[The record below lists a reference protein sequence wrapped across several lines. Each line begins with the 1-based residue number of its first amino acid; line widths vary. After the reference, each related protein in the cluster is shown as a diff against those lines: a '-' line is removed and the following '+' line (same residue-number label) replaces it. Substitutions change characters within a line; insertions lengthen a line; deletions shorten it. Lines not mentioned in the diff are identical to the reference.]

1 MALLKAG
8 NFMSKA
14 KYKRILLKLSGE
26 ALAGAN
32 GFGIDSDTVTEIV
45 ESIKEVYKL
54 GVQIAI
60 VVGAGNFWR
69 GRDGQ
74 GMDRSTADHMGML
87 GTVINSLALQDAIE
101 KHGISTR
108 VMTAIPMDRIAEPYI
123 KRKAVSHLKNNEI
136 VIFACGTGNP
146 FFSTDT
152 GAALRAAE
160 IDADIILFAKN
171 IDGIYSAD
179 PKKYPDA
186 VKYDTISYH
195 EVLMKKLAA
204 IDLTATSL
212 CLDNEIPSLLFALE
226 EPSNIVDAVLGKST
240 GTFIE
245 K

>member
-1 MALLKAG
+1 
-8 NFMSKA
+8 MSKT
-14 KYKRILLKLSGE
+14 KYNRILLKLSGE
-26 ALAGAN
+26 ALAGKK
-32 GFGIDSDTVTEIV
+32 GFGIDSDTVSEIV
-45 ESIKEVYKL
+45 ESIEVVYKL

-87 GTVINSLALQDAIE
+87 GTVINSLALQDTIE
-101 KHGISTR
+101 KHDIPTR

-123 KRKAVSHLKNNEI
+123 KRKAVAHLKNNEI

-179 PKKYPDA
+179 PKENPDA
-186 VKYDTISYH
+186 VKYDTITYH

-226 EPSNIVDAVLGKST
+226 KPSNIVDAVLGKST

>member
-1 MALLKAG
+1 MTRGKQVSD
-8 NFMSKA
+8 MSRA

-26 ALAGAN
+26 ALAGDK
-32 GFGIDSDTVTEIV
+32 GFGIDPNTVSSIV
-45 ESIKEVYKL
+45 ESIGTIYRL
-54 GVQIAI
+54 GVQTAI

-69 GRDGQ
+69 GRDGK

-101 KHGISTR
+101 KHGIPTR

-123 KRKAVSHLKNNEI
+123 KRKAVTHLENNEI

-152 GAALRAAE
+152 AAALRAAE

-179 PKKYPDA
+179 PKKDPDA
-186 VKYDTISYH
+186 IKYETISYH

-226 EPSNIVDAVLGKST
+226 EPSNIVDAVMGKST

>member
-1 MALLKAG
+1 
-8 NFMSKA
+8 MSKA
-14 KYKRILLKLSGE
+14 KYNRILLKLSGE
-26 ALAGAN
+26 ALAGVK
-32 GFGIDSDTVTEIV
+32 GFGIDSNTVAKIV
-45 ESIKEVYKL
+45 GSIEVVYKM

-69 GRDGQ
+69 GRDGK

-87 GTVINSLALQDAIE
+87 GTVINSLALQDALE
-101 KHGISTR
+101 KFNMPTR
-108 VMTAIPMDRIAEPYI
+108 VMSAIPMDRIAEPYI
-123 KRKAVSHLKNNEI
+123 KRKAVSHLRNNEI

-171 IDGIYSAD
+171 IDGIYSDD
-179 PKKYPDA
+179 PKKNPDA
-186 VKYDTISYH
+186 VKYDTITYH
-195 EVLMKKLAA
+195 EVLMNKLAA

-226 EPSNIVDAVLGKST
+226 DPSNIVDAVMGKST
-240 GTFIE
+240 GTFI
-245 K
+245 KK

>member
-1 MALLKAG
+1 
-8 NFMSKA
+8 MSKA
-14 KYKRILLKLSGE
+14 KYERILLKLSGE
-26 ALAGAN
+26 ALSGEK
-32 GFGIDSDTVTEIV
+32 GFGIDADTVIEIV
-45 ESIKEVYKL
+45 KSIEVVYKL

-101 KHGISTR
+101 KHGIPTR

-123 KRKAVSHLKNNEI
+123 KRKAVSHLENNEI

-152 GAALRAAE
+152 AAALRAAE

-171 IDGIYSAD
+171 VDGIYSAD
-179 PKKYPDA
+179 PNKNPDA

-226 EPSNIVDAVLGKST
+226 KPSNIVDAVLGNST

>member
-1 MALLKAG
+1 
-8 NFMSKA
+8 MSKA

-26 ALAGAN
+26 ALAGEN
-32 GFGIDSDTVTEIV
+32 GFGIDSDTVSEIV
-45 ESIKEVYKL
+45 ESIEAVYKL

-101 KHGISTR
+101 KHDIPTR

-171 IDGIYSAD
+171 VDGIYSAD
-179 PKKYPDA
+179 PNKYPDA

-226 EPSNIVDAVLGKST
+226 EPSNIIDAVLGKST

>member
-1 MALLKAG
+1 
-8 NFMSKA
+8 MSKA
-14 KYKRILLKLSGE
+14 KYERILLKLSGE
-26 ALAGAN
+26 ALAGEK
-32 GFGIDSDTVTEIV
+32 GFGIDSDTVIEIV
-45 ESIKEVYKL
+45 KSIEVVYKL

-101 KHGISTR
+101 KHGIPTR

-123 KRKAVSHLKNNEI
+123 KRKAVSHLENNEI

-152 GAALRAAE
+152 AAALRAAE

-171 IDGIYSAD
+171 VDGIYSAD
-179 PKKYPDA
+179 PNKNPDA

-226 EPSNIVDAVLGKST
+226 EPSNIVDAVLGNST

>member
-1 MALLKAG
+1 
-8 NFMSKA
+8 MSRA

-26 ALAGAN
+26 ALSGDK
-32 GFGIDSDTVTEIV
+32 GFGIDPNTVSSIV
-45 ESIKEVYKL
+45 NSIETIYRM
-54 GVQIAI
+54 GVQTAI

-69 GRDGQ
+69 GRDGK

-87 GTVINSLALQDAIE
+87 GTVINSLALQDEIA
-101 KHGISTR
+101 KHDIPTR

-152 GAALRAAE
+152 AAALRAAE

-179 PKKYPDA
+179 PKKDPDA
-186 VKYDTISYH
+186 IKYETISYH

-226 EPSNIVDAVLGKST
+226 EPSNIVDAVMGKST

>member
-1 MALLKAG
+1 
-8 NFMSKA
+8 MSKPI
-14 KYKRILLKLSGE
+14 YNRILLKLSGE
-26 ALAGAN
+26 ALAGSK
-32 GFGIDSDTVTEIV
+32 GFGIDSETLNGIV
-45 ESIKEVYKL
+45 GSIETVYKM

-69 GRDGQ
+69 GRDGA

-101 KHGISTR
+101 KREIPTR

-123 KRKAVSHLKNNEI
+123 RRKAVSYLNRNEI

-152 GAALRAAE
+152 AAALRAAE

-171 IDGIYSAD
+171 VDGIYSDD
-179 PKKYPDA
+179 PRTNPEAKKY
-186 VKYDTISYH
+186 KTISYH
-195 EVLMKKLAA
+195 EVLMKKLTA

-212 CLDNEIPSLLFALE
+212 CLDNGMPSLLFALE
-226 EPSNIVDAVLGKST
+226 KPDNIVEAVLGNSS

>member
-1 MALLKAG
+1 
-8 NFMSKA
+8 MSKA

-26 ALAGAN
+26 ALASEK
-32 GFGIDSDTVTEIV
+32 GFGIDSKTVSEIV
-45 ESIKEVYKL
+45 ESIEIVYKL

-101 KHGISTR
+101 KHDIPTR

-123 KRKAVSHLKNNEI
+123 KRKAVSHLQNNEI

-226 EPSNIVDAVLGKST
+226 EPSNIVDAVMGKST

>member
-1 MALLKAG
+1 M
-8 NFMSKA
+8 NNP

-26 ALAGAN
+26 ALAGDKS
-32 GFGIDSDTVTEIV
+32 FGIDRDTINGIV
-45 ESIKEVYKL
+45 ESIKTIYKM
-54 GVQIAI
+54 GVQVAI
-60 VVGAGNFWR
+60 VVGAGNFFR
-69 GRDGQ
+69 GRDGE

-101 KHGISTR
+101 KHDIPTR

-123 KRKAVSHLKNNEI
+123 RRKAVSSLRNNEI

-152 GAALRAAE
+152 AAALRAAE
-160 IDADIILFAKN
+160 IDAEIILFAKN
-171 IDGIYSAD
+171 VDGIYSAD
-179 PKKYPDA
+179 PKKDSNA
-186 VKYDTISYH
+186 VKYKTISYH

-212 CLDNEIPSLLFALE
+212 CLDNEMPSLLFALE
-226 EPSNIVDAVLGKST
+226 KPENIVDAVLGIST

>member
-1 MALLKAG
+1 EK
-8 NFMSKA
+8 
-14 KYKRILLKLSGE
+14 
-26 ALAGAN
+26 
-32 GFGIDSDTVTEIV
+32 GFGIDAKTVNGIV
-45 ESIKEVYKL
+45 SSIEKIYKM

-60 VVGAGNFWR
+60 VIGAGNFWR
-69 GRDGQ
+69 GRDGK

-87 GTVINSLALQDAIE
+87 GTVINALALQDAIE
-101 KHGISTR
+101 KLDIPTR

-123 KRKAVSHLKNNEI
+123 KRKAVTNLQKNNI

-152 GAALRAAE
+152 AAALRAAE
-160 IDADIILFAKN
+160 VDADIILFAKN

-179 PKKYPDA
+179 PKKDPNA
-186 VKYDTISYH
+186 IKYDTISYH

-226 EPSNIVDAVLGKST
+226 QPDNIVDAVMGKST